1 MLTLYGPEFRG
12 NDYIPSPPVDGN
24 PAYKETR
31 STRKSGDCKKGGGK
45 TPTYGGSSEV
55 VLQIHYL
62 WRDRYWVLQ
71 FNVCKEK

>member
-1 MLTLYGPEFRG
+1 MIIGLFFHLSARRGPEFRG

-45 TPTYGGSSEV
+45 TLHTEG
-55 VLQIHYL
+55 LL
-62 WRDRYWVLQ
+62 R
-71 FNVCKEK
+71 